1 MASSSND
8 FLYILSRQQQRSSKV
23 ITKDINAKYIRP
35 SSSPRNGL
43 TETEF
48 ADVRN
53 KDKTTTIIKPLSVD
67 IYSIEAYLFIWKRIL
82 LCDGSNITASKKM
95 LINNDL
101 KGCGNVERLSTYHYD
116 AVRGNKGL
124 RDGTEIQ
131 TSPRGRTK
139 DSVVVG
145 FYCLKAFSLCKDICS
160 SEIRYGQFLD
170 GRKERNGEKRGRL
183 KTEIPF
189 YYVSYLSQLKNNS
202 SPLDEAS
209 DYVLGSKTT
218 YLRARYDRIKPSDGS
233 ISDNVSDVAHI
244 HIFRHKSCMIHHDN
258 RLNAVSLKSLPGK
271 DNDRKIHSCEAPTSL
286 LLLAVRDTTGSTLT
300 TSNRPIKLSLHSPDL
315 KSTQDFR
322 SYDIPERWKTQYD
335 PIKGRTL
342 FGIDQNLRCEIPTER
357 VLVRSYMLMIFH
369 LALLSSLRLSDIVIF
384 IGQRLHF
391 WMTSFFVQSNQGHAR
406 LPLFYFVKKLLYVIK
421 SATHH
426 QCSFLLRIR
435 NTTKTAETR
444 DIANLTIFNYATI
457 VSIGRLPVALLQL
470 IQTIKLVL
478 CYLLSCIWNTIRQ
491 YAVFDTIK
499 MPNLIARKSSIVFDP
514 SSSDT
519 YITSSSSSNV
529 YLTSMYS
536 NQKIA
541 FDKKTLWMLLV
552 CHFVMVTE
560 GLSTYDN
567 KRHGTISQIICLT
580 GEHSIFELPD
590 NEEIH
595 NVHRVYSNPQE
606 LSIIYHQREP
616 QVFSEFLI
624 VKGYL
629 LNKRVILPQIQG
641 KKITK
646 SQEPDQSTVPMIP
659 EPINRIRVDLQYFE
673 LLSPCTASNEKCTGR
688 NVPRILHFWRPWG
701 TSTYLFA
708 CDKPSTH
715 SQNWSCLLE
724 QRFSRHVRS
733 NIYKNSSAHIDVLR
747 HGSIFGGIGLSTRQL
762 SNSESR
768 YLGAAN
774 KKTGLPLLE
783 ENAKNKEHI
792 GSIDSNG
799 RLNNWISLNVSMR
812 CFAISFGAVSGSV
825 EFLFIL
831 FFVYVSM
838 ILDFP
843 ITMPK
848 EEDLV
853 IDVKWTV
860 LSLAPLIGALIM

>member
-8 FLYILSRQQQRSSKV
+8 FLYILSRQQQRTSKV

-101 KGCGNVERLSTYHYD
+101 KGCGNVERLSTHHYD

-233 ISDNVSDVAHI
+233 MSDNVSDVAHI

>member
-1 MASSSND
+1 MASND

-35 SSSPRNGL
+35 SSSPRNGI
-43 TETEF
+43 TESEF

-53 KDKTTTIIKPLSVD
+53 KDKTTSIIKPLSVD

-82 LCDGSNITASKKM
+82 LCGGSNITATKKM

-116 AVRGNKGL
+116 DVRGNKGL

-170 GRKERNGEKRGRL
+170 GRKERNAEKRGRL

-218 YLRARYDRIKPSDGS
+218 YLRARLYRYDRIKHSDGS
-233 ISDNVSDVAHI
+233 MSDNVSDVADI

-258 RLNAVSLKSLPGK
+258 RLNAVSHKSLPGK
-271 DNDRKIHSCEAPTSL
+271 DNDRKIHSREALSSL
-286 LLLAVRDTTGSTLT
+286 LLLAVRDITRSTLT

-322 SYDIPERWKTQYD
+322 SYDIPERWKPQYD

-369 LALLSSLRLSDIVIF
+369 LALLSTLRLSDIVIF
-384 IGQRLHF
+384 ISQKLH
-391 WMTSFFVQSNQGHAR
+391 FFVQLKQGHAR

-435 NTTKTAETR
+435 NNTKTAETS

-552 CHFVMVTE
+552 CRFVMVAE
-560 GLSTYDN
+560 GSTTYDN
-567 KRHGTISQIICLT
+567 KRRETTSQIICLT

-595 NVHRVYSNPQE
+595 EVHWIYSNSQE
-606 LSIIYHQREP
+606 FSIIHHQREL

-624 VKGYL
+624 VKGHL
-629 LNKRVILPQIQG
+629 LSKRVILPRIQG

-659 EPINRIRVDLQYFE
+659 ELINRIRDDLQYFE
-673 LLSPCTASNEKCTGR
+673 LLRPCTASNKKCTGW
-688 NVPRILHFWRPWG
+688 NGPRILHFWRPWG
-701 TSTYLFA
+701 TSSYLFA

-715 SQNWSCLLE
+715 SQNWSCLFE
-724 QRFSRHVRS
+724 QRLSRHIRS
-733 NIYKNSSAHIDVLR
+733 NIYKNSSAHINVLR
-747 HGSIFGGIGLSTRQL
+747 HDSILGGIGLSTRQL

-774 KKTGLPLLE
+774 KKTRLPLLE

-799 RLNNWISLNVSMR
+799 RLNNWILFNVSMR
-812 CFAISFGAVSGSV
+812 CFAISFGAVLGRV
-825 EFLFIL
+825 VFLVIL
-831 FFVYVSM
+831 FFVYVGM
-838 ILDFP
+838 IHDIP

-860 LSLAPLIGALIM
+860 LSLSSMIGGLIM

>member
-101 KGCGNVERLSTYHYD
+101 KGCGNVERLSTHHYD

-799 RLNNWISLNVSMR
+799 RLNNWILFNVSMR

-860 LSLAPLIGALIM
+860 LSLASLIGALIM

>member
-1 MASSSND
+1 MASND
-8 FLYILSRQQQRSSKV
+8 VLYILSRQQQRSSKV
-23 ITKDINAKYIRP
+23 ITKDINNKYIRP
-35 SSSPRNGL
+35 SSSPRNGI
-43 TETEF
+43 TESEF

-53 KDKTTTIIKPLSVD
+53 KDKTTSIIKPLSVD
-67 IYSIEAYLFIWKRIL
+67 IYSIEGYLFIWKRFL
-82 LCDGSNITASKKM
+82 LCGGSNITATKKM

-116 AVRGNKGL
+116 DVRGNKGL

-170 GRKERNGEKRGRL
+170 GRKERNAEKRGRL

-202 SPLDEAS
+202 SPLDKAS

-218 YLRARYDRIKPSDGS
+218 YLRARYDRIKHSDGS
-233 ISDNVSDVAHI
+233 MSDNVSDVADI

-258 RLNAVSLKSLPGK
+258 RLNAVSHKSLPGK
-271 DNDRKIHSCEAPTSL
+271 DNDRKIHSREALSSL
-286 LLLAVRDTTGSTLT
+286 LLLAVRDITGSTLT

-322 SYDIPERWKTQYD
+322 SLDIPERWKTKYD

-369 LALLSSLRLSDIVIF
+369 LALLSTLRLSDIVIF
-384 IGQRLHF
+384 ISQKLH
-391 WMTSFFVQSNQGHAR
+391 FFVQLKQGHAR

-435 NTTKTAETR
+435 NNTKTAETS

-552 CHFVMVTE
+552 CRFVMVAE
-560 GLSTYDN
+560 GSTTYDN
-567 KRHGTISQIICLT
+567 KRRETTSQIICLT

-595 NVHRVYSNPQE
+595 EVHWIYSNSQE
-606 LSIIYHQREP
+606 FSIIHHQREL

-624 VKGYL
+624 VKGHL
-629 LNKRVILPQIQG
+629 LSKRVILPRIQG

-646 SQEPDQSTVPMIP
+646 SHEPDQSTVPMIP
-659 EPINRIRVDLQYFE
+659 ELINRIRDDLQYFE
-673 LLSPCTASNEKCTGR
+673 LLRPCTASNKKCTGW
-688 NVPRILHFWRPWG
+688 NGPRILHFWRPWD
-701 TSTYLFA
+701 TSSYLFA

-715 SQNWSCLLE
+715 SLNWSCLFE
-724 QRFSRHVRS
+724 QRLSRHMRC
-733 NIYKNSSAHIDVLR
+733 NIYKNSLAHINVLR
-747 HGSIFGGIGLSTRQL
+747 HDSILGGIGLSTRQL

-774 KKTGLPLLE
+774 KKTRLPLLE

-799 RLNNWISLNVSMR
+799 RLNNWILFNVSMR
-812 CFAISFGAVSGSV
+812 CFAISFGAVLGRV
-825 EFLFIL
+825 VFLVIL

-838 ILDFP
+838 IHDIP

-860 LSLAPLIGALIM
+860 FSLTSMIGALIM

>member
-8 FLYILSRQQQRSSKV
+8 FLYILSRQQQRTSKV

-82 LCDGSNITASKKM
+82 LCGGSNITATKKM

-233 ISDNVSDVAHI
+233 MSDNVSDVAHI

-271 DNDRKIHSCEAPTSL
+271 DNDRKIHSREAPSSL
-286 LLLAVRDTTGSTLT
+286 LLLDVRDITGSTLT

-322 SYDIPERWKTQYD
+322 SLDIPERWKTKYD

-435 NTTKTAETR
+435 NDTKTAETR

-499 MPNLIARKSSIVFDP
+499 MPNLIARQSSIVFDP

-552 CHFVMVTE
+552 CRFVMVAE
-560 GLSTYDN
+560 GSTTYDN
-567 KRHGTISQIICLT
+567 RRHETTPQIICIF

-595 NVHRVYSNPQE
+595 NVQRVYSNPQE
-606 LSIIYHQREP
+606 FSIIYHQREH
-616 QVFSEFLI
+616 QVFSGFVI

-659 EPINRIRVDLQYFE
+659 ELISRIRVDLQYFE
-673 LLSPCTASNEKCTGR
+673 MLSPCKASNKKCTGR
-688 NVPRILHFWRPWG
+688 NGPRILHFRRPWG
-701 TSTYLFA
+701 TSTYLIA

-715 SQNWSCLLE
+715 SQNWSCLFE
-724 QRFSRHVRS
+724 QRFSRHMRS
-733 NIYKNSSAHIDVLR
+733 NIYKNSSAHITVLR
-747 HGSIFGGIGLSTRQL
+747 HDSILGGIGLSTRQL

-774 KKTGLPLLE
+774 KKTRLPLLE
-783 ENAKNKEHI
+783 ENAKYKEHI

-799 RLNNWISLNVSMR
+799 RLNDWVFFNVSMR
-812 CFAISFGAVSGSV
+812 CFAISFGAVLGRV
-825 EFLFIL
+825 EFLVIL

-838 ILDFP
+838 IHDIP

-860 LSLAPLIGALIM
+860 FSLTSMIGALIM

>member
-8 FLYILSRQQQRSSKV
+8 FLYILSRQQQRTSKV

-101 KGCGNVERLSTYHYD
+101 KGCGNVERLSTHHYD

-233 ISDNVSDVAHI
+233 MSDNVSDVAHI

-391 WMTSFFVQSNQGHAR
+391 WMTSFLVQSKQGHAR

>member
-1 MASSSND
+1 MASND
-8 FLYILSRQQQRSSKV
+8 FLYILSRQQQQRSSKV
-23 ITKDINAKYIRP
+23 ITKDITAKYIRP
-35 SSSPRNGL
+35 SSSPRNGI
-43 TETEF
+43 TESEF

-53 KDKTTTIIKPLSVD
+53 KDKTTSIIKPLSVD

-82 LCDGSNITASKKM
+82 LCGGSNITATKKM

-116 AVRGNKGL
+116 DVRGNKGL

-170 GRKERNGEKRGRL
+170 GRKERNAEKTGRL

-218 YLRARYDRIKPSDGS
+218 YLRARYLYSDRIKHSDGS
-233 ISDNVSDVAHI
+233 MSDNVSDVADI

-258 RLNAVSLKSLPGK
+258 RLNAVSHKSLPGK
-271 DNDRKIHSCEAPTSL
+271 DNDRKIHSREALSSL
-286 LLLAVRDTTGSTLT
+286 LLLAVRDITGSTLT

-322 SYDIPERWKTQYD
+322 SYDIPERWKPQYD

-369 LALLSSLRLSDIVIF
+369 LALLSTLRLSDIVIF
-384 IGQRLHF
+384 ISQKLH
-391 WMTSFFVQSNQGHAR
+391 FFVQLKQGHAR

-435 NTTKTAETR
+435 NNTKTAETS

-552 CHFVMVTE
+552 CRFVMVAE
-560 GLSTYDN
+560 GSTTYDN
-567 KRHGTISQIICLT
+567 TRHVRTSQMICLT

-595 NVHRVYSNPQE
+595 EVHWIYSNSQE
-606 LSIIYHQREP
+606 FSIIHHQREL

-624 VKGYL
+624 VKGHL
-629 LNKRVILPQIQG
+629 LSKRVILPRIQG

-659 EPINRIRVDLQYFE
+659 ELINRIRDDLQYFE
-673 LLSPCTASNEKCTGR
+673 LLRPCTASNKKCTGW
-688 NVPRILHFWRPWG
+688 NGPRILHFWRPWG
-701 TSTYLFA
+701 TSSYLFA
-708 CDKPSTH
+708 CDKQPTH
-715 SQNWSCLLE
+715 SLNWSCLFE
-724 QRFSRHVRS
+724 QRLSRHIRS
-733 NIYKNSSAHIDVLR
+733 NIYKNSSAHINVLR
-747 HGSIFGGIGLSTRQL
+747 HDSILGGIGLSTRQL

-774 KKTGLPLLE
+774 KKTRLPLLE

-799 RLNNWISLNVSMR
+799 RLNNWILFNVSMR
-812 CFAISFGAVSGSV
+812 CFAISFGAVLGRV
-825 EFLFIL
+825 VFLVIL

-838 ILDFP
+838 IHDIP

-860 LSLAPLIGALIM
+860 LSLSSMIGALIM

>member
-1 MASSSND
+1 MASND
-8 FLYILSRQQQRSSKV
+8 FLYILSRQQQQRSSKV

-35 SSSPRNGL
+35 SSSPRNGI
-43 TETEF
+43 TESEF

-53 KDKTTTIIKPLSVD
+53 KDKTTSIIKPLSVD

-82 LCDGSNITASKKM
+82 LCGGSNITATKKM

-116 AVRGNKGL
+116 DVRGNKGL

-170 GRKERNGEKRGRL
+170 GRKERNAEKRGRL

-218 YLRARYDRIKPSDGS
+218 YLRARLYRYDRIKHSDGS
-233 ISDNVSDVAHI
+233 MSDNVSDVADI

-258 RLNAVSLKSLPGK
+258 RLNAVSHKSLPGK
-271 DNDRKIHSCEAPTSL
+271 DNDRKIHSREALSSL
-286 LLLAVRDTTGSTLT
+286 LLLAVRDITGSTLT

-322 SYDIPERWKTQYD
+322 SYDIPERWKPQYD

-369 LALLSSLRLSDIVIF
+369 LALLSTLRLSDIVIF
-384 IGQRLHF
+384 ISQKLH
-391 WMTSFFVQSNQGHAR
+391 FFVQLKQGHAR

-435 NTTKTAETR
+435 NNTKTAETS

-552 CHFVMVTE
+552 CRFVMVAE
-560 GLSTYDN
+560 GSTTYDN
-567 KRHGTISQIICLT
+567 KRRETTSQIICLT

-595 NVHRVYSNPQE
+595 EVHWIYSNSQE
-606 LSIIYHQREP
+606 FSIIHHQREL

-624 VKGYL
+624 VKGHL
-629 LNKRVILPQIQG
+629 LSKRVILPRIQG

-659 EPINRIRVDLQYFE
+659 ELINRIRDDLQYFE
-673 LLSPCTASNEKCTGR
+673 LLRPCTASNKKCTGW
-688 NVPRILHFWRPWG
+688 NGPRILHFWRPWD
-701 TSTYLFA
+701 TSSYLFA

-715 SQNWSCLLE
+715 SQNWSCLFE
-724 QRFSRHVRS
+724 QRLSRHIRC
-733 NIYKNSSAHIDVLR
+733 NIYKNSLAHINVLR
-747 HGSIFGGIGLSTRQL
+747 HDSILGGIGLSTRQL

-774 KKTGLPLLE
+774 KKTRLPLLE

-799 RLNNWISLNVSMR
+799 RLNNWILFNVSMR
-812 CFAISFGAVSGSV
+812 CFAISFGAVLGRV
-825 EFLFIL
+825 VFLVIL

-838 ILDFP
+838 IHDIP

-860 LSLAPLIGALIM
+860 LSLSSMIGALIM